1 MLSRSNGCRDN
12 HQEWPKL
19 RFARRAP
26 KCAPGRL
33 FGCWDDGPRWLGGGD
48 SDPKPSGILA
58 FWGTSRESRRADP
71 PNTPD
76 TPDGSS
82 EKGSRALLMPGVS
95 GVSGGSLSSRCA
107 PLHRA
112 AFRRHPVLPS
122 TWASPTVARHPR
134 AAGASRRRARKDLR
148 DPPGTAC
155 CLRQT
160 PLQVGCES
168 QVSVGM
174 HAATCS
180 NAAAAQQLT
189 AQVVVLHS
197 AVRHDHRGRWHGC
210 TLTLSAQERV
220 LLLHADRLRRARD
233 AEQSRGWPAAR
244 RARSWSST
252 RLAGDGWRAGAMVYL
267 QSTRSALV
275 MR

>member
-1 MLSRSNGCRDN
+1 M
-12 HQEWPKL
+12 P
-19 RFARRAP
+19 
-26 KCAPGRL
+26 
-33 FGCWDDGPRWLGGGD
+33 FGERQGKVGW
-48 SDPKPSGILA
+48 
-58 FWGTSRESRRADP
+58 ADP
-71 PNTPD
+71 TRPPRPTAPQKE
-76 TPDGSS
+76 SS
-82 EKGSRALLMPGVS
+82 ASFNWTGGS

-112 AFRRHPVLPS
+112 ALRRHPVLPS

-160 PLQVGCES
+160 PLQVGCER

-180 NAAAAQQLT
+180 NAAAAQQPPV
-189 AQVVVLHS
+189 QVVVLHS
-197 AVRHDHRGRWHGC
+197 TERHDHRGRRRGC
-210 TLTLSAQERV
+210 TVILSAQERV

-233 AEQSRGWPAAR
+233 AE
-244 RARSWSST
+244 
-252 RLAGDGWRAGAMVYL
+252 
-267 QSTRSALV
+267 
-275 MR
+275 